1 MGAISN
7 QWSFLKG
14 YFGAPTCVG
23 AVAPSSRALAEAL
36 SRPYRECATP
46 AKVLEVG
53 AGTGPVT
60 SYLASHLGERD
71 ELHVCEIRPDFAT
84 ILERTVLTEDRFG
97 SAIEQERVQLY
108 QMPIQ
113 ELERENYYD
122 FVISGLPL
130 TAFSLRDIKDVLG
143 VIRKSLKPGG
153 VLSYFEYVAIRK
165 AVSRLTPG
173 AHGKKRRV
181 ISAYLSRNIRRHQ
194 FARETVLQNIPP
206 AHARHLRFD

>member
-7 QWSFLKG
+7 QWRFLKG
-14 YFGAPTCVG
+14 YLHAPTCVG

-36 SRPYRECATP
+36 SRPYRECASP
-46 AKVLEVG
+46 ARVLEVG

-60 SYLASHLGERD
+60 SYLASQLGDQD
-71 ELHVCEIRPDFAT
+71 ELHVCEIRPDFAH
-84 ILERTVLTEDRFG
+84 ILEQTVLTEDRFG
-97 SAIEQERVQLY
+97 AAIGQKRVRLY

-113 ELERENYYD
+113 ELDRENYYD

-130 TAFSLRDIKDVLG
+130 TAFSLRDIKDVLR
-143 VIRKSLKPGG
+143 VIRKSLKSGG
-153 VLSYFEYVAIRK
+153 VLSYFEYVALRK

-173 AHGKKRRV
+173 VHGKKRRV
-181 ISAYLSRNIRRHQ
+181 ISAYLSRNIRRYQ
-194 FARETVLQNIPP
+194 FAKETVLQNMPP